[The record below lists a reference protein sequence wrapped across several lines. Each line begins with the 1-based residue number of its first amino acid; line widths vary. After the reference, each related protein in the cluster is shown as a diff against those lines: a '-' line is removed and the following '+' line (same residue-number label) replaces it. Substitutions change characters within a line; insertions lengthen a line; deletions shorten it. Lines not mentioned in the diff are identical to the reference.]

1 MSDYKIINLK
11 QIDSTNT
18 YAKDNLALFHDR
30 TVVCAETQTGGRGR
44 FKRAWHSSNSGNIYA
59 SIVLK
64 PRVKDINALPI
75 TNLTQYLCV
84 IISDVLKTY
93 GIDGKIKWP
102 NDIQVNKK
110 KISGILAENKIDDEG
125 YINIILGFGINLNL
139 SKEEVDSIDQ
149 PATSLN
155 LELNRNIDKN
165 EFLKTLLDAF
175 FANYDDFLNQGFP
188 YIKSRFIEKC
198 AFIGNEITIKN
209 LDSKFQG
216 VAKKINDDG
225 SLVLTIVN
233 SSTLEENKDVIIF
246 AGDMIC

>member
-1 MSDYKIINLK
+1 MLGYKIINLK

-18 YAKDNLALFHDR
+18 YARDNLPLFNDK
-30 TVVCAETQTGGRGR
+30 TIISADTQTAGRGR
-44 FKRAWHSSNSGNIYA
+44 FKRVWNSESSGNIYA
-59 SIVLK
+59 TLILK
-64 PRVKDINALPI
+64 PKVKDITSLPI
-75 TNLTQYLCV
+75 SNLTQYLCL
-84 IISDVLKTY
+84 IISDTLKTY
-93 GIDGKIKWP
+93 GVEGKIKWP

-139 SKEEVDSIDQ
+139 SKEDIDSIDQ

-155 LELNRNIDKN
+155 LELNKEIDKN

-175 FANYDDFLNQGFP
+175 FAHYDDFLNQGFP

-198 AFIGNEITIKN
+198 AFLGNEITIKN

-216 VAKKINDDG
+216 IAKKINDDG
-225 SLVLTIVN
+225 SLVLTVVN